1 MLSRKSAALSQLEE
15 NEEVL
20 AIASNA
26 RVSELEDEV
35 READLCDRIHK
46 SALNVTLMKHGE
58 CFLLCIQLPPK
69 QLLQSNSQIM
79 PRLQGWSI
87 KNNSSHITYRLNDGT
102 GKLVYKE
109 VFYQHGRMKET
120 KCPEW
125 DAYYRMQACS
135 LEVKPCRRKMRTIV
149 QRVDLIHCK

>member
-1 MLSRKSAALSQLEE
+1 MLSRKSAALSRLEE

-20 AIASNA
+20 TVASKA

-69 QLLQSNSQIM
+69 QLLQSNSHIVKSCHAF
-79 PRLQGWSI
+79 RGGVSKTI
-87 KNNSSHITYRLNDGT
+87 VATSHIVSTM
-102 GKLVYKE
+102 
-109 VFYQHGRMKET
+109 GR
-120 KCPEW
+120 
-125 DAYYRMQACS
+125 
-135 LEVKPCRRKMRTIV
+135 VN
-149 QRVDLIHCK
+149 